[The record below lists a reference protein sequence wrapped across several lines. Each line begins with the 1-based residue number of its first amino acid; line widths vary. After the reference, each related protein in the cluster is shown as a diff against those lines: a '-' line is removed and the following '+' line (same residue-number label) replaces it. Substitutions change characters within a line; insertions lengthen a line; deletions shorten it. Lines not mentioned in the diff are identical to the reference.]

1 MIRVSSFRYFNVVT
15 PVPRYLRLAFVAA
28 LVLGAAMLWLNPT
41 EVDSALGS
49 ILLLQ
54 MCAASAG
61 YAAAARRGWFDP
73 VLVSGRDRRGIALA
87 NLAAAAWP
95 GAAAWLLLATV
106 EAILRHGQWPAALA
120 LHRVA
125 AFAVATS
132 IAWAGGLGL
141 PRTAAAMLWLAL
153 LLALA
158 STRLFLPRLV
168 SLQSPPHGPI
178 EIGSG
183 ALACIVCPFLLL
195 ADAAAVRD
203 VAVVSCVIVASIAC
217 AAAGTMWIARRDWP
231 LVCLS

>member
-1 MIRVSSFRYFNVVT
+1 VIRVSSFRYFNVVT

-28 LVLGAAMLWLNPT
+28 LVLGLAMLWLDPM

-61 YAAAARRGWFDP
+61 YTTAARRGWFDP
-73 VLVSGRDRRGIALA
+73 LLVSGRDRRAIALA

-95 GAAAWLLLATV
+95 GAAAWLLLASF
-106 EAILRHGQWPAALA
+106 EAILTHGHWPAALA

-125 AFAVATS
+125 ALALATS

-158 STRLFLPRLV
+158 STRMFLPRLV

-178 EIGSG
+178 EIGSA
-183 ALACIVCPFLLL
+183 ALACTVCPFLL

-203 VAVVSCVIVASIAC
+203 VAVVSCVIAVSIAC
-217 AAAGTMWIARRDWP
+217 AAAGTIWIASRDWP
-231 LVCLS
+231 LVCLP

>member
-1 MIRVSSFRYFNVVT
+1 MIRVSSFRYFNVVV

-28 LVLGAAMLWLNPT
+28 LVLGVAMLWLNPA
-41 EVDSALGS
+41 EVDSALGG

-54 MCAASAG
+54 MCATSTG
-61 YAAAARRGWFDP
+61 YTAAARRGWFDP
-73 VLVSGRDRRGIALA
+73 LLVCGRDRRAIALA

-95 GAAAWLLLATV
+95 GAAAWLLVAMC
-106 EAILRHGQWPAALA
+106 EAILRHGEWPAALA
-120 LHRVA
+120 LHRVTA
-125 AFAVATS
+125 LAVATS

-158 STRLFLPRLV
+158 STRMFLPRLV
-168 SLQSPPHGPI
+168 WLQSSPHGPI
-178 EIGSG
+178 EIGSA

-195 ADAAAVRD
+195 ADAVAVRD
-203 VAVVSCVIVASIAC
+203 VAVVTCVLAASIAC
-217 AAAGTMWIARRDWP
+217 TAAGTTWVARRDWP